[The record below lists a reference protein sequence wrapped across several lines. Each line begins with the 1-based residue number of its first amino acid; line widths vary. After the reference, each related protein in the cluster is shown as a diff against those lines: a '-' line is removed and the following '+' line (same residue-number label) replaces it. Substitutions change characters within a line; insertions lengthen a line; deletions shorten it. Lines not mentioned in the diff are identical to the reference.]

1 MKKAIENEEKVT
13 GFYSPGKNLRWKY
26 EDYYKDTNQVIVNT
40 MIEIQYSI
48 EITFEGV
55 AIWTG
60 PNKMYSEFLKYFQIN
75 SPTSQEAMWA
85 LAGHCEPKDD
95 PSIPREAIMNASRNL
110 TPDYTEI
117 DKTIIGRILF
127 QKLSIIEVWREF
139 SWTKFYIKRILKQFN
154 PQLRRIRRDYQ
165 KYLNKKHKLNNEHL

>member
-1 MKKAIENEEKVT
+1 
-13 GFYSPGKNLRWKY
+13 
-26 EDYYKDTNQVIVNT
+26 

-48 EITFEGV
+48 EITFEDV

-60 PNKMYSEFLKYFQIN
+60 PNKMYRELLKYFQIN
-75 SPTSQEAMWA
+75 SLTPQEVMWA

-117 DKTIIGRILF
+117 DKIIIGRILF
-127 QKLSIIEVWREF
+127 QKWSIIEVWREF
-139 SWTKFYIKRILKQFN
+139 SWAKFYIKRILKQFN
-154 PQLRRIRRDYQ
+154 FQLLRIRRDNQEYI
-165 KYLNKKHKLNNEHL
+165 NKKHKLNNEHLEALENTIKLIKKQKIHSFRCA